1 MDKRIIKLTELCTQS
16 TTVGLSIEKHNEKK
30 ELINELVDEGLMT
43 FDGMFHFINEEDR
56 NYFNDEIN
64 KVKNK

>member
-1 MDKRIIKLTELCTQS
+1 MDKRIIKLTELCTLS
-16 TTVGLSIEKHNEKK
+16 TTVGLSMENHNEKK
-30 ELINELVDEGLMT
+30 RLVDELVGDGLMT

-64 KVKNK
+64 KRK